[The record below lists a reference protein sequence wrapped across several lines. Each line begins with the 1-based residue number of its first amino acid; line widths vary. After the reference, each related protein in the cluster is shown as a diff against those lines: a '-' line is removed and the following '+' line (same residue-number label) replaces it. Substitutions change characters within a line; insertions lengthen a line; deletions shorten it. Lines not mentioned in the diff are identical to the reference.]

1 MHSPQNYSTRKATA
15 CLHSFIPI
23 CADATRPNGWFRWRI
38 YRLIGTACPM
48 WWIRI
53 SFIDS
58 AISAN
63 PRRCIYSKAARCPAS
78 ERARKLGAIKL
89 RKRMFGRTLRSEPF
103 TPSSIP
109 HQEDGMAII
118 MWQSFPKN
126 CPRMYLGKCT
136 AITPN
141 CSANIRMSWPF
152 RMLSPWPATPK
163 PP

>member
-1 MHSPQNYSTRKATA
+1 MGSNRHFCRFWREIRGDRREITREGNTKFNTPQKG
-15 CLHSFIPI
+15 LQ
-23 CADATRPNGWFRWRI
+23 ADEIYFLRCIRWRI

-141 CSANIRMSWPF
+141 CSANIIFS
-152 RMLSPWPATPK
+152 
-163 PP
+163 